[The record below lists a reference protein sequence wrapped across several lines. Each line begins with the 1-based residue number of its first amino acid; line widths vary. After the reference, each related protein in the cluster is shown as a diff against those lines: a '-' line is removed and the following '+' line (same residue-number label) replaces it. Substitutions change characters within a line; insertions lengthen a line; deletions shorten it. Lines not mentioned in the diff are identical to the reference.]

1 VNGRDNLPGPGNSA
15 CRFTEP
21 SGGNHMVD
29 NGTIQK
35 YHHLQTRKKQHRES
49 HKAISVLSITR
60 TGFVFCLMIN
70 SQTVVVFAIEVV
82 NKNYTL
88 NVVVCKESHCADP

>member
-1 VNGRDNLPGPGNSA
+1 VNGRDNHLPGPGNSA

-29 NGTIQK
+29 TGALLE

-49 HKAISVLSITR
+49 HKAISVLSIKR
-60 TGFVFCLMIN
+60 TGFVFFLMII
-70 SQTVVVFAIEVV
+70 SQTVTVFARGGQ
-82 NKNYTL
+82 
-88 NVVVCKESHCADP
+88 